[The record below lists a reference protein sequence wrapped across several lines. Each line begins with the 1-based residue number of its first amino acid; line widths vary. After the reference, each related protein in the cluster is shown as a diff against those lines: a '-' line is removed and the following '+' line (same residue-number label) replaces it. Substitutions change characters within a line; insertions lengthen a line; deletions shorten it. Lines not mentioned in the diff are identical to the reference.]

1 MVALPHG
8 VRPIYGG
15 QAEVAG
21 EVQGE
26 GVEYMMV
33 SEEHFGGPKIHALV
47 CVVPNIPVA
56 RLVEHFRFD
65 RFSLPDNFP
74 HRELDQGRY
83 NSRSAPR
90 DTPV

>member
-1 MVALPHG
+1 
-8 VRPIYGG
+8 
-15 QAEVAG
+15 
-21 EVQGE
+21 
-26 GVEYMMV
+26 
-33 SEEHFGGPKIHALV
+33 
-47 CVVPNIPVA
+47 
-56 RLVEHFRFD
+56 VEHFRFD